1 MSDESITLLIKHGN
15 SITVEKTNT
24 SSIKQILESFASKKA
39 LTIKIDEVVNSLL
52 TNYTVKIPARG
63 TTLLEVT
70 FPTSIALLLNN
81 EDALLKLVLTEGFGW
96 TLAYI
101 NDKPENFY
109 KKVVSCNGGLICYIK
124 NPTNEVR
131 AMAEKQLGFRV
142 KI

>member
-15 SITVEKTNT
+15 SISVEKTNT
-24 SSIKQILESFASKKA
+24 SSISQILEDFTSKHH
-39 LTIKIDEVVNSLL
+39 LIIDTYKVVNSLL
-52 TNYTVKIPARG
+52 TNYIAKIPARD
-63 TTLLEVT
+63 TKMLDVT

-101 NDKPENFY
+101 KDKPESFY

-131 AMAEKQLGFRV
+131 ALAEKQLGFRV